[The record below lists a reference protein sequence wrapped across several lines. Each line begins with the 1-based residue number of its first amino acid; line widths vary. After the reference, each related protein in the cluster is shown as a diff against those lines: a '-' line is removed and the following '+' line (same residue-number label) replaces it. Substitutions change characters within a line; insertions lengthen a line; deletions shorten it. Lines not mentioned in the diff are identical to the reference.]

1 MTKQSELHSVYCSAD
16 KIMVAVLW
24 FLVCFSFALAAMHDT
39 WGLAVFV
46 GIPSALIPTILRY
59 VMPGRLITRLSV
71 ATAFMVFCGL
81 HIHQA
86 HGLVEIHFGIFVLL
100 AFLLYYRDW
109 RVTLCAAAVIA
120 VHHLLFNY
128 LQAWGYPV
136 YVFSMGASL
145 FMVITHAAYVIFEG
159 GLLMYMSLESAK
171 EAARNEELRQISA
184 SFEII
189 DGKIDLNY
197 RKTNPKSEF
206 AHTYNDFMESVNQ
219 VISNSQITA
228 NELISA
234 TEQLKTLS
242 ANASEGT
249 KSQQDHTAQ
258 VACAMDQ
265 MAASALTV
273 AQNTQDAATVTQRA
287 DCVVKGGASEIA
299 KSVDTLDNLTSTVNE
314 ASQVI
319 ENLESH
325 TSNIGMVLEVI
336 KSIADQTNLLAL
348 NAAIEAARAGEQG
361 RGFAVVADEVRT
373 LASRTQKST
382 QEIQEII
389 ELLQTEAKKAV
400 TVMGQSR
407 EQTALGVSQVA
418 FTGNSFNEISEI
430 VSSINEMNLQI
441 AAAGEEQTL
450 VIEEIHR
457 NITQINTVA
466 VDTADGASSM
476 AKSCLD
482 LAGLS
487 GDLKLSVGKFS
498 V

>member
-1 MTKQSELHSVYCSAD
+1 
-16 KIMVAVLW
+16 
-24 FLVCFSFALAAMHDT
+24 
-39 WGLAVFV
+39 
-46 GIPSALIPTILRY
+46 
-59 VMPGRLITRLSV
+59 
-71 ATAFMVFCGL
+71 
-81 HIHQA
+81 
-86 HGLVEIHFGIFVLL
+86 
-100 AFLLYYRDW
+100 
-109 RVTLCAAAVIA
+109 
-120 VHHLLFNY
+120 
-128 LQAWGYPV
+128 
-136 YVFSMGASL
+136 
-145 FMVITHAAYVIFEG
+145 
-159 GLLMYMSLESAK
+159 
-171 EAARNEELRQISA
+171 
-184 SFEII
+184 
-189 DGKIDLNY
+189 
-197 RKTNPKSEF
+197 
-206 AHTYNDFMESVNQ
+206 
-219 VISNSQITA
+219 
-228 NELISA
+228 
-234 TEQLKTLS
+234 
-242 ANASEGT
+242 
-249 KSQQDHTAQ
+249 
-258 VACAMDQ
+258 